1 MFQNQRDMR
10 QQQPT
15 MRRTVALFLLLFSM
29 CIGAF
34 AQKGIEISGKL
45 TDTAGEELI
54 GASVF
59 VKGNTANGTVSD
71 LSGDFK
77 LTVPSENSVV
87 VFSYVGMVTKEVKVG
102 KKRVFNITLSE
113 DNQLNE
119 VIVVGYGQ
127 QKKAS
132 VVGAITQTTGKV
144 LERAGGVSDI
154 GSALAGNLP
163 GVITTS
169 SSGMPGEEDPKIV
182 IRGVS
187 SWNSSDPL
195 VLVDGIERP
204 MSSVDIHSVQSI
216 SVLKDASATAV
227 YGVKGANG
235 VILITTKR
243 GTEGKAKIS
252 ASASSAM
259 KLVSKLP
266 QTYGSADALYYV
278 NQAVRHELGLQPSSW
293 GDIRSME
300 FINNYN
306 APAGSI
312 DPETGMLMSE
322 RYPDVDWQDEL
333 FKDYAMSYNAN
344 VNIAGGTKN
353 VKYYAAIDYQHEGDL
368 FREWD
373 NNRGYQGG
381 YGFNRINVRSNLDF
395 QLTKT
400 TLLKAN
406 IAGNHGVKNS
416 PWTLQSAWHETQLW
430 QAAYSAPHDAF
441 VPRYSDGIWGY
452 FEKDTQGAP
461 NSVTNLAL
469 GGAMQTTTT
478 RINTDFTL
486 EQDLSFITKG
496 LKFSALVSWDN
507 VFVEKER
514 GVNDLYHSAQ
524 YKYVNPLT
532 GEVTYAEKPAGNN
545 NFDFVETIAWST
557 AGGTLDNNQTQ
568 RNLFYQAQLFWGRK
582 FGKHDVSAMGVFNR
596 SERATGSQFTNYRED
611 WAFRATYNYDD
622 RYLFEYNGAYN
633 GSEKFSPE
641 NRFAFFNSGA
651 IGWNLSNEKW
661 FKPVAETKL
670 FGRNLIDVLKFR
682 YSYGEIGED
691 NVWERWLYQ
700 TTWSYGGNT
709 KLDSTNPNNNSIYT
723 WYKEAKVGNPDIHW
737 EKAIKQNFGI
747 DYAFLNGIIAGT
759 FEFFHEKRSDI
770 MIAGSS
776 RSVPFYFGA
785 SAPYMNKGRTKTTG
799 YELEL
804 RLKYDFANGIH
815 AYANM
820 NMTHAKN
827 IVLEHDDA
835 ELLPAYQKNAGYAIG
850 QAKSY
855 LDNGIAQSWDD
866 VIAMTT
872 HNSNDNQKLPGQY
885 IITDFNGDGVIDQND
900 SAPYGFT
907 GTPQNTYNA
916 TIGIDYKGFSI
927 YAQFYGVTNVSRYVA
942 FNSLPKPYLH
952 TVFQEGA
959 YWSPSTPDGIP
970 SLRMNTTPAYYEG
983 TRFLFDGSY
992 CRLKNLEV
1000 AYTWNG
1006 GWIKSL
1012 GLNMLKV
1019 FVNGNNLF
1027 LWTDMPDDR
1036 ESNFAG
1042 TGLASQGAYPTMK
1055 RINVGFKFEL

>member
-1 MFQNQRDMR
+1 MIEQVL
-10 QQQPT
+10 T
-15 MRRTVALFLLLFSM
+15 MKRTAALCLV
-29 CIGAF
+29 GAF
-34 AQKGIEISGKL
+34 CSLNAQAQKIQVKGNLVDG
-45 TDTAGEELI
+45 TGEPLI
-54 GASVF
+54 GATVK
-59 VKGNTANGTVSD
+59 VKGNAGVGAVT
-71 LSGDFK
+71 DFDGNFIIS
-77 LTVPSENSVV
+77 VPSENSTL
-87 VFSYVGMVTKEVKVG
+87 VFTYVGMKTKEVKVG
-102 KKRVFNITLSE
+102 KKRELKLTLEDDNAISE
-113 DNQLNE
+113 
-119 VIVVGYGQ
+119 VVVVGYGQ

-154 GSALAGNLP
+154 GSALTGNLP
-163 GVITTS
+163 GVITSS
-169 SSGMPGEEDPKIV
+169 SSGMPGDEDPKIV

-252 ASASSAM
+252 ASASSAL

-266 QTYGSADALYYV
+266 ETYGSADALYYV
-278 NQAVRHELGLQPSSW
+278 NQAIKHELGLSPSSW
-293 GDIRSME
+293 GDIRSTD

-312 DPETGMLMSE
+312 DPETGLLMSE
-322 RYPDVDWQDEL
+322 RYPDVDWQKEL

-344 VNIAGGTKN
+344 VNIAGGTKA

-368 FREWD
+368 FREWE
-373 NNRGYQGG
+373 NNRGYTSG

-400 TLLKAN
+400 TTLKAN
-406 IAGNHGVKNS
+406 LSGSHGIRKS
-416 PWTLQSAWHETQLW
+416 PYGLEKGSWAETQLW
-430 QAAYSAPHDAF
+430 QAAYSAPHDTF
-441 VPRYSDGIWGY
+441 LPQYSDGVWGY
-452 FEKDTQGAP
+452 FPKDPQGSP

-469 GGAMQTTTT
+469 QGEQSTTTT

-496 LKFSALVSWDN
+496 LKASALVSWDN
-507 VFVEKER
+507 VFVEASR
-514 GVNDLYHSAQ
+514 GINDLDHAAQ
-524 YKYVNPLT
+524 YKYIDPIT
-532 GEVTYAEKPAGNN
+532 GEVTYKQKPGGKN
-545 NFDFVETIAWST
+545 NFDFVETIAWKT
-557 AGGTLDNNQTQ
+557 DAGALNNNLTQ
-568 RNLFYQAQLFWGRK
+568 RNLFYQAQLYWGRK
-582 FGKHDVSAMGVFNR
+582 FGQHDVTAMGVFNR

-611 WAFRATYNYDD
+611 WAFRTTYNYAD
-622 RYLFEYNGAYN
+622 RYMLEYNGAYN
-633 GSEKFSPE
+633 GSEKFSKD

-651 IGWNLSNEKW
+651 IGWNVANEKW
-661 FKPVAETKL
+661 FKPVAETKV
-670 FGRNLIDVLKFR
+670 FGRNLVDILKLR

-700 TTWSYGGNT
+700 TTWAYGGKT
-709 KLDSTNPNNNSIYT
+709 HLDSTNPNNESIYT

-747 DYAFLNGIIAGT
+747 DYAFLGGLVAGSL
-759 FEFFHEKRSDI
+759 EFFSEKRSDI

-785 SAPYMNKGRTKTTG
+785 SAPYVNKGRTKTTG
-799 YELEL
+799 YELEV

-827 IVLEHDDA
+827 VVTEHDDPVM
-835 ELLPAYQKNAGYAIG
+835 LPSYQKNVGYSIG

-855 LDNGIAQSWDD
+855 LDNGTAQSWDD
-866 VIAMTT
+866 VIAMTP
-872 HNSNDNQKLPGQY
+872 HNTNDNQKLPGQY
-885 IITDFNGDGVIDQND
+885 IITDFNGDGVIDTND
-900 SAPYGFT
+900 SAPYGYT

-942 FNSLPKPYLH
+942 FNSLPKSFLH
-952 TVFQEGA
+952 TVFKEGA
-959 YWSPSTPDGIP
+959 HWSPSTPDGIP
-970 SLRMNTTPAYYEG
+970 SLRVNSTPSYYEG
-983 TRFLFDGSY
+983 TRFLYDGSF

-1012 GLNMLKV
+1012 GLSMLKV
-1019 FVNGNNLF
+1019 YVNGNNLF

-1055 RINVGFKFEL
+1055 RINFGFKLEL

>member
-1 MFQNQRDMR
+1 MIEQVL
-10 QQQPT
+10 T
-15 MRRTVALFLLLFSM
+15 MKRTAALCLV
-29 CIGAF
+29 GAF
-34 AQKGIEISGKL
+34 CSLNAQAQKIQVKGNLVDG
-45 TDTAGEELI
+45 TGEPLI
-54 GASVF
+54 GATVK
-59 VKGNTANGTVSD
+59 VKGNAGVGAVT
-71 LSGDFK
+71 DFDGNFIIS
-77 LTVPSENSVV
+77 VPSENSTL
-87 VFSYVGMVTKEVKVG
+87 VFTYVGMKAKEVKVG
-102 KKRVFNITLSE
+102 KKREFKITLE
-113 DNQLNE
+113 DDNAIGE
-119 VIVVGYGQ
+119 VVVVGYGQ

-154 GSALAGNLP
+154 GSALTGNLP

-169 SSGMPGEEDPKIV
+169 SSGMPGDEDPKIV

-252 ASASSAM
+252 ASASSAL

-266 QTYGSADALYYV
+266 ETYGSADALYYV
-278 NQAVRHELGLQPSSW
+278 NQAIKHELGLSPSSW
-293 GDIRSME
+293 GDIRSTD

-312 DPETGMLMSE
+312 DPETGLLMSE
-322 RYPDVDWQDEL
+322 RYPDVDWQKEL

-344 VNIAGGTKN
+344 VNIAGGTKA

-368 FREWD
+368 FREWK
-373 NNRGYQGG
+373 NNRGYTSG

-400 TLLKAN
+400 TTLKAN
-406 IAGNHGVKNS
+406 LAGSHGIRKS
-416 PWTLQSAWHETQLW
+416 PYGLDKGSWAETQLW
-430 QAAYSAPHDAF
+430 QAAYSAPHDTF
-441 VPRYSDGIWGY
+441 LPQYSDGVWGY
-452 FEKDTQGAP
+452 FPKDEQGSP
-461 NSVTNLAL
+461 NSVTQLAL
-469 GGAMQTTTT
+469 HGEQATTTT

-496 LKFSALVSWDN
+496 LKASAIVSWDN
-507 VFVEKER
+507 VFVEASR
-514 GVNDLYHSAQ
+514 GVNDLDHAAQ
-524 YKYVNPLT
+524 YKYIDPIT
-532 GEVTYAEKPAGNN
+532 GVVTYKQKPGGKN
-545 NFDFVETIAWST
+545 NFDFVETIAWKT
-557 AGGTLDNNQTQ
+557 DAGALNNNLTQ
-568 RNLFYQAQLFWGRK
+568 RNLFYQAQLYWGRK
-582 FGKHDVSAMGVFNR
+582 FGQHDVTAMGVFNR

-611 WAFRATYNYDD
+611 WAFRTTYNYAD
-622 RYLFEYNGAYN
+622 RYMLEYNGAYN
-633 GSEKFSPE
+633 GSEKFSKD

-651 IGWNLSNEKW
+651 IGWNVANEKW
-661 FKPVAETKL
+661 FKPVAETKV
-670 FGRNLIDVLKFR
+670 FGRNLVDILKLR

-700 TTWSYGGNT
+700 TTWAYGGKT
-709 KLDSTNPNNNSIYT
+709 HLDSTNPGNESIYT

-747 DYAFLNGIIAGT
+747 DYAFLGGLVAGSL
-759 FEFFHEKRSDI
+759 EFFNEKRSDI

-799 YELEL
+799 YELEV

-827 IVLEHDDA
+827 VVTEHDDPVM
-835 ELLPAYQKNAGYAIG
+835 LPSYQKNVGYSIG

-855 LDNGIAQSWDD
+855 LDNGTAQSWDD
-866 VIAMTT
+866 VIAMTP
-872 HNSNDNQKLPGQY
+872 HNTNDNQKLPGQY
-885 IITDFNGDGVIDQND
+885 IITDFNGDGVIDTND
-900 SAPYGFT
+900 SAPYGYT

-942 FNSLPKPYLH
+942 FNSLPKSYLH
-952 TVFQEGA
+952 TVFKEGA

-970 SLRMNTTPAYYEG
+970 SLRMNSTPSYYEG
-983 TRFLFDGSY
+983 TRFLYDGSF

-1012 GLNMLKV
+1012 GLSMLKV
-1019 FVNGNNLF
+1019 YVNGNNLF

-1055 RINVGFKFEL
+1055 RINFGFKLEL

>member
-1 MFQNQRDMR
+1 MIEQVL
-10 QQQPT
+10 T
-15 MRRTVALFLLLFSM
+15 MKRTAALCLV
-29 CIGAF
+29 GAF
-34 AQKGIEISGKL
+34 CSLNAQAQKIQVKGNLVDG
-45 TDTAGEELI
+45 TGEPLI
-54 GASVF
+54 GATVK
-59 VKGNTANGTVSD
+59 VKGNAGVGAVTD
-71 LSGDFK
+71 LDGNFSIS
-77 LTVPSENSVV
+77 VPSENSTL
-87 VFSYVGMVTKEVKVG
+87 VFTYVGMKTKEVKVG
-102 KKRVFNITLSE
+102 TKREFKLTLE
-113 DNQLNE
+113 DDNAIGE
-119 VIVVGYGQ
+119 VVVVGYGQ

-154 GSALAGNLP
+154 GSALTGNLP
-163 GVITTS
+163 GVITSS
-169 SSGMPGEEDPKIV
+169 SSGMPGDEDPKIV

-195 VLVDGIERP
+195 ILVDGIERP

-252 ASASSAM
+252 ASASSAI

-266 QTYGSADALYYV
+266 ETYGSADALYYA
-278 NQAVRHELGLQPSSW
+278 NQAVKHELGLSPSSW
-293 GDIRSME
+293 GDIRSTE
-300 FINNYN
+300 FINKYN

-312 DPETGMLMSE
+312 DPETGLLMSE
-322 RYPDVDWQDEL
+322 RYPDVDWQKEL

-344 VNIAGGTKN
+344 VNIAGGTKA

-368 FREWD
+368 FREWN
-373 NNRGYQGG
+373 NNRGYTSG

-400 TLLKAN
+400 TTLKAN
-406 IAGNHGVKNS
+406 LSGSHGIRKS
-416 PWTLQSAWHETQLW
+416 PYGLEKGSWAESQLW
-430 QAAYSAPHDAF
+430 QAAYSAPHDSF
-441 VPRYSDGIWGY
+441 LPQYSDGVWGY
-452 FEKDTQGAP
+452 YPKDEQGSP
-461 NSVTNLAL
+461 NSVTQLAL
-469 GGAMQTTTT
+469 HGEQATTTT

-496 LKFSALVSWDN
+496 LKASAIVSWDN
-507 VFVEKER
+507 VFVEASR
-514 GVNDLYHSAQ
+514 GINDLDHAAQ
-524 YKYVNPLT
+524 YKYIDPVT
-532 GEVTYAEKPAGNN
+532 GVVTYKEKPGGKN
-545 NFDFVETIAWST
+545 NFDFSETIAWKT
-557 AGGTLDNNQTQ
+557 DAGKLNNDLTQ
-568 RNLFYQAQLFWGRK
+568 RNLFYQAQLYWGRK
-582 FGKHDVSAMGVFNR
+582 FGKHDVTAMGVFNR

-611 WAFRATYNYDD
+611 WAFRTTYNYDD
-622 RYLFEYNGAYN
+622 RYMFEYNGAYN
-633 GSEKFSPE
+633 GSEKFSKD

-651 IGWNLSNEKW
+651 IGWNVANEKW
-661 FKPVAETKL
+661 FKPVTETKV
-670 FGRNLIDVLKFR
+670 FGRNLVDILKFR

-700 TTWSYGGNT
+700 TTWAYGGKT
-709 KLDSTNPNNNSIYT
+709 HLDSTNPNNESIYT
-723 WYKEAKVGNPDIHW
+723 WYKESKVGNPDIHW

-747 DYAFLNGIIAGT
+747 DYAFLGGLVAGS
-759 FEFFHEKRSDI
+759 FEFFNEKRSDI
-770 MIAGSS
+770 MIAGNS
-776 RSVPFYFGA
+776 RSVPSYFGA
-785 SAPYMNKGRTKTTG
+785 SAPYLNKGRTKTTG
-799 YELEL
+799 YELEV
-804 RLKYDFANGIH
+804 RLQYDFANGIH

-827 IVLEHDDA
+827 VVTEHDDPVM
-835 ELLPAYQKNAGYAIG
+835 LPSYLKNVGFSIG

-855 LDNGIAQSWDD
+855 LDNGTAQSWDD
-866 VIAMTT
+866 VIAMTP
-872 HNSNDNQKLPGQY
+872 HNTNDNQKLPGQY
-885 IITDFNGDGVIDQND
+885 IITDFNGDGVIDTND

-927 YAQFYGVTNVSRYVA
+927 YAQFYGVNNVSRYVA
-942 FNSLPKPYLH
+942 FNSLPKSYVH
-952 TVFQEGA
+952 TVFKEGA
-959 YWSPSTPDGIP
+959 YWSPSTPNGIP
-970 SLRMNTTPAYYEG
+970 SLRMNSTPSYYEG
-983 TRFLFDGSY
+983 TRFLYDGSF

-1000 AYTWNG
+1000 AYTWND

-1012 GLNMLKV
+1012 GLSMLKV
-1019 FVNGNNLF
+1019 YVNGNNLF

-1055 RINVGFKFEL
+1055 RINFGIKLEL

>member
-1 MFQNQRDMR
+1 MIEQVL
-10 QQQPT
+10 T
-15 MRRTVALFLLLFSM
+15 MKRTAALCLV
-29 CIGAF
+29 GAF
-34 AQKGIEISGKL
+34 CSLNAQAQKIQVKGNLVDG
-45 TDTAGEELI
+45 TGEPLI
-54 GASVF
+54 GATVK
-59 VKGNTANGTVSD
+59 VKGNAGVGAVTD
-71 LSGDFK
+71 LDGNFSIS
-77 LTVPSENSVV
+77 VPSENSTL
-87 VFSYVGMVTKEVKVG
+87 VFTYVGMKTKEVKVG
-102 KKRVFNITLSE
+102 KKREFKLTLE
-113 DNQLNE
+113 DDNAIGE
-119 VIVVGYGQ
+119 VVVVGYGQ

-154 GSALAGNLP
+154 GSALTGNLP
-163 GVITTS
+163 GVITSS
-169 SSGMPGEEDPKIV
+169 SSGMPGDEDPKIV

-252 ASASSAM
+252 ASASSAL

-266 QTYGSADALYYV
+266 ETYGSADALYYV
-278 NQAVRHELGLQPSSW
+278 NQAVKHELGLSPSSW
-293 GDIRSME
+293 GDIRSTE
-300 FINNYN
+300 FIDKYN

-312 DPETGMLMSE
+312 DPETGLLMSE
-322 RYPDVDWQDEL
+322 RYPDVDWQKEL

-344 VNIAGGTKN
+344 VNIAGGTKA

-368 FREWD
+368 FREWK
-373 NNRGYQGG
+373 NNRGYTSG

-400 TLLKAN
+400 TTLKAN
-406 IAGNHGVKNS
+406 LAGSHGIRKS
-416 PWTLQSAWHETQLW
+416 PYGLDKGSWAETQLW
-430 QAAYSAPHDAF
+430 QAAYSAPHDTF
-441 VPRYSDGIWGY
+441 LPQYSDGVWGY
-452 FEKDTQGAP
+452 FPKDEQGSP
-461 NSVTNLAL
+461 NSVTQLAL
-469 GGAMQTTTT
+469 HGEQATTTT

-496 LKFSALVSWDN
+496 LKASAIVSWDN
-507 VFVEKER
+507 VFVEASR
-514 GVNDLYHSAQ
+514 GVNDLDHAAQ
-524 YKYVNPLT
+524 YKYIDPIT
-532 GEVTYAEKPAGNN
+532 GVVTYKQKPGGKN
-545 NFDFVETIAWST
+545 NFDFVETIAWKT
-557 AGGTLDNNQTQ
+557 DAGALNNNLTQ
-568 RNLFYQAQLFWGRK
+568 RNLFYQAQLYWGRK
-582 FGKHDVSAMGVFNR
+582 FGQHDVTAMGVFNR

-611 WAFRATYNYDD
+611 WAFRTTYNYAD
-622 RYLFEYNGAYN
+622 RYMLEYNGAYN
-633 GSEKFSPE
+633 GSEKFSKD

-651 IGWNLSNEKW
+651 IGWNVANEKW
-661 FKPVAETKL
+661 FKSVAETKV
-670 FGRNLIDVLKFR
+670 FGRNLVDILKLR

-700 TTWSYGGNT
+700 TTWAYGGKT
-709 KLDSTNPNNNSIYT
+709 HLDSTNPGNESIYT

-747 DYAFLNGIIAGT
+747 DYAFLGGLVAGSL
-759 FEFFHEKRSDI
+759 EFFNEKRSDI

-799 YELEL
+799 YELEV

-827 IVLEHDDA
+827 VVTEHDDPVM
-835 ELLPAYQKNAGYAIG
+835 LPSYQKNVGYSIG

-855 LDNGIAQSWDD
+855 LDNGTAQSWDD
-866 VIAMTT
+866 VIAMTP
-872 HNSNDNQKLPGQY
+872 HNTNDNQKLPGQY
-885 IITDFNGDGVIDQND
+885 IITDFNGDGVIDTND
-900 SAPYGFT
+900 SAPYGYT

-942 FNSLPKPYLH
+942 FNSLPKSYLH
-952 TVFQEGA
+952 TVFKEGD

-970 SLRMNTTPAYYEG
+970 SLRVNSTPSYYEG
-983 TRFLFDGSY
+983 TRFLYDGSF

-1012 GLNMLKV
+1012 GLSMLKV
-1019 FVNGNNLF
+1019 YVNGNNLF

-1055 RINVGFKFEL
+1055 RINFGFKLEL

>member
-1 MFQNQRDMR
+1 MIEQVL
-10 QQQPT
+10 T
-15 MRRTVALFLLLFSM
+15 MKRTAALCLV
-29 CIGAF
+29 GAF
-34 AQKGIEISGKL
+34 CSLNAQAQKIQVKGNLVDG
-45 TDTAGEELI
+45 TGEPLI
-54 GASVF
+54 GATVK
-59 VKGNTANGTVSD
+59 VKGNAGVGAVT
-71 LSGDFK
+71 DFDGNFIIS
-77 LTVPSENSVV
+77 VPSENSTL
-87 VFSYVGMVTKEVKVG
+87 VFTYVGMKTKEVKVG
-102 KKRVFNITLSE
+102 KKRELKLTLEDDNAISE
-113 DNQLNE
+113 
-119 VIVVGYGQ
+119 VVVVGYGQ

-154 GSALAGNLP
+154 GSALTGNLP
-163 GVITTS
+163 GVITSS
-169 SSGMPGEEDPKIV
+169 SSGMPGDEDPKIV

-252 ASASSAM
+252 ASASSAL

-266 QTYGSADALYYV
+266 ETYGSADALYYV
-278 NQAVRHELGLQPSSW
+278 NQAIKHELGLSPSSW
-293 GDIRSME
+293 GDIRSTD

-312 DPETGMLMSE
+312 DPETGLLMSE
-322 RYPDVDWQDEL
+322 RYPDVDWQKEL

-344 VNIAGGTKN
+344 VNIAGGTKA

-368 FREWD
+368 FREWE
-373 NNRGYQGG
+373 NNRGYTSG

-400 TLLKAN
+400 TTLKAN
-406 IAGNHGVKNS
+406 LSGSHGIRKS
-416 PWTLQSAWHETQLW
+416 PYGLEKGSWAETQLW
-430 QAAYSAPHDAF
+430 QAAYSAPHDTF
-441 VPRYSDGIWGY
+441 LPQYSDGVWGY
-452 FEKDTQGAP
+452 FPKDPQGSP

-469 GGAMQTTTT
+469 QGEQSTTTT

-496 LKFSALVSWDN
+496 LKASALVSWDN
-507 VFVEKER
+507 VFVEASR
-514 GVNDLYHSAQ
+514 GINDLDHAAQ
-524 YKYVNPLT
+524 YKYIDPIT
-532 GEVTYAEKPAGNN
+532 GVVTYKQKPGGKN
-545 NFDFVETIAWST
+545 NFDFVETIAWKT
-557 AGGTLDNNQTQ
+557 DAGALNNNLTQ
-568 RNLFYQAQLFWGRK
+568 RNLFYQAQLYWGRK
-582 FGKHDVSAMGVFNR
+582 FGQHDVTAMGVFNR

-611 WAFRATYNYDD
+611 WAFRTTYNYAD
-622 RYLFEYNGAYN
+622 RYMLEYNGAYN
-633 GSEKFSPE
+633 GSEKFSKD

-651 IGWNLSNEKW
+651 IGWNVANEKW
-661 FKPVAETKL
+661 FKPVAETKV
-670 FGRNLIDVLKFR
+670 FGRNLVDILKLR

-700 TTWSYGGNT
+700 TTWAYGGKT
-709 KLDSTNPNNNSIYT
+709 HLDSTNPNNESIYT

-747 DYAFLNGIIAGT
+747 DYAFLGGLVAGSL
-759 FEFFHEKRSDI
+759 EFFSEKRSDI

-785 SAPYMNKGRTKTTG
+785 SAPYVNKGRTKTTG
-799 YELEL
+799 YELEV

-827 IVLEHDDA
+827 VVTEHDDPVM
-835 ELLPAYQKNAGYAIG
+835 LPSYQKNVGYSIG

-855 LDNGIAQSWDD
+855 LDNGTAQSWDD
-866 VIAMTT
+866 VIAMTP
-872 HNSNDNQKLPGQY
+872 HNTNDNQKLPGQY
-885 IITDFNGDGVIDQND
+885 IITDFNGDGVIDTND
-900 SAPYGFT
+900 SAPYGYT

-942 FNSLPKPYLH
+942 FNSLPKSFLH
-952 TVFQEGA
+952 TVFKEGA
-959 YWSPSTPDGIP
+959 HWSPSTQDGIP
-970 SLRMNTTPAYYEG
+970 SLRVNSTPSYYEG
-983 TRFLFDGSY
+983 TRFLYDGSF

-1012 GLNMLKV
+1012 GLSMLKV
-1019 FVNGNNLF
+1019 YVNGNNLF

-1055 RINVGFKFEL
+1055 RINFGFKLEL

>member
-1 MFQNQRDMR
+1 MIEQVL
-10 QQQPT
+10 T
-15 MRRTVALFLLLFSM
+15 MKRTAALCLV
-29 CIGAF
+29 GAF
-34 AQKGIEISGKL
+34 CSLNAQAQKIQVKGNLVDG
-45 TDTAGEELI
+45 TGEPLI
-54 GASVF
+54 GATVK
-59 VKGNTANGTVSD
+59 VKGNAGVGAVT
-71 LSGDFK
+71 DFDGNFIIS
-77 LTVPSENSVV
+77 VPSENSTL
-87 VFSYVGMVTKEVKVG
+87 VFTYVGMKTKEVKVG
-102 KKRVFNITLSE
+102 KKRELKLTLEDDNAISE
-113 DNQLNE
+113 
-119 VIVVGYGQ
+119 VVVVGYGQ

-154 GSALAGNLP
+154 GSALTGNLP
-163 GVITTS
+163 GVITSS
-169 SSGMPGEEDPKIV
+169 SSGMPGDEDPKIV

-252 ASASSAM
+252 ASASSAL

-266 QTYGSADALYYV
+266 ETYGSADALYYV
-278 NQAVRHELGLQPSSW
+278 NQAIKHELGLSPSSW
-293 GDIRSME
+293 GDIRSTD

-312 DPETGMLMSE
+312 DPETGLLMSE
-322 RYPDVDWQDEL
+322 RYPDVDWQKEL

-344 VNIAGGTKN
+344 VNIAGGTKA

-368 FREWD
+368 FREWE
-373 NNRGYQGG
+373 NNRGYTSG

-400 TLLKAN
+400 TTLKAN
-406 IAGNHGVKNS
+406 LSGSHGIRKS
-416 PWTLQSAWHETQLW
+416 PYGLEKGSWAETQLW
-430 QAAYSAPHDAF
+430 QAAYSAPHDTF
-441 VPRYSDGIWGY
+441 LPQYSDGVWGY
-452 FEKDTQGAP
+452 FPKDPQGSP

-469 GGAMQTTTT
+469 QGEQSTTTT

-496 LKFSALVSWDN
+496 LKASALVSWDN
-507 VFVEKER
+507 VFVEASR
-514 GVNDLYHSAQ
+514 GINDLDHAAQ
-524 YKYVNPLT
+524 YKYIDPIT
-532 GEVTYAEKPAGNN
+532 GVVTYKQKPGGKN
-545 NFDFVETIAWST
+545 NFDFVETIAWKT
-557 AGGTLDNNQTQ
+557 DAGALNNNLTQ
-568 RNLFYQAQLFWGRK
+568 RNLFYQAQLYWGRK
-582 FGKHDVSAMGVFNR
+582 FGQHDVTAMGVFNR

-611 WAFRATYNYDD
+611 WAFRTTYNYAD
-622 RYLFEYNGAYN
+622 RYMLEYNGAYN
-633 GSEKFSPE
+633 GSEKFSKD

-651 IGWNLSNEKW
+651 IGWNVANEKW
-661 FKPVAETKL
+661 FKPVAETKV
-670 FGRNLIDVLKFR
+670 FGRNLVDILKLR

-700 TTWSYGGNT
+700 TTWAYGGKT
-709 KLDSTNPNNNSIYT
+709 HLDSTNPNNESIYT

-747 DYAFLNGIIAGT
+747 DYAFLGGLVAGSL
-759 FEFFHEKRSDI
+759 EFFSEKRSDI

-785 SAPYMNKGRTKTTG
+785 SAPYVNKGRTKTTG
-799 YELEL
+799 YELEV

-827 IVLEHDDA
+827 VVTEHDDPVM
-835 ELLPAYQKNAGYAIG
+835 LPSYQKNVGYSIG

-855 LDNGIAQSWDD
+855 LDNGTAQSWDD
-866 VIAMTT
+866 VIAMTP
-872 HNSNDNQKLPGQY
+872 HNTNDNQKLPGQY
-885 IITDFNGDGVIDQND
+885 IITDFNGDGVIDTND
-900 SAPYGFT
+900 SAPYGYT

-942 FNSLPKPYLH
+942 FNSLPKSFLH
-952 TVFQEGA
+952 TVFKEGA
-959 YWSPSTPDGIP
+959 HWSPSTPDGIP
-970 SLRMNTTPAYYEG
+970 SLRVNSTPSYYEG
-983 TRFLFDGSY
+983 TRFLYDGSF

-1012 GLNMLKV
+1012 GLSMLKV
-1019 FVNGNNLF
+1019 YVNGNNLF

-1055 RINVGFKFEL
+1055 RINFGFKLEL

>member
-1 MFQNQRDMR
+1 MIEQVL
-10 QQQPT
+10 T
-15 MRRTVALFLLLFSM
+15 MKRTAALCLV
-29 CIGAF
+29 GAF
-34 AQKGIEISGKL
+34 CSLNAQAQKIQVKGNLVDG
-45 TDTAGEELI
+45 TGEPLI
-54 GASVF
+54 GATVK
-59 VKGNTANGTVSD
+59 VKGNAGVGAVT
-71 LSGDFK
+71 DFDGNFIIS
-77 LTVPSENSVV
+77 VPSENSTL
-87 VFSYVGMVTKEVKVG
+87 VFTYVGMKTKEVKVG
-102 KKRVFNITLSE
+102 KKRELKLTLE
-113 DNQLNE
+113 DDNAIGE
-119 VIVVGYGQ
+119 VVVVGYGQ

-154 GSALAGNLP
+154 GSALTGNLP
-163 GVITTS
+163 GVITSS
-169 SSGMPGEEDPKIV
+169 SSGMPGDEDPKIV

-252 ASASSAM
+252 ASASSAL

-266 QTYGSADALYYV
+266 ETYGSADALYYV
-278 NQAVRHELGLQPSSW
+278 NQAIKHELGLSPSSW
-293 GDIRSME
+293 GDIRSTD

-312 DPETGMLMSE
+312 DPETGLLMSE
-322 RYPDVDWQDEL
+322 RYPDVDWQKEL

-344 VNIAGGTKN
+344 VNIAGGTKA

-368 FREWD
+368 FREWE
-373 NNRGYQGG
+373 NNRGYTSG

-400 TLLKAN
+400 TTLKAN
-406 IAGNHGVKNS
+406 LSGSHGIRKS
-416 PWTLQSAWHETQLW
+416 PYGLEKGSWAETQLW
-430 QAAYSAPHDAF
+430 QAAYSAPHDTF
-441 VPRYSDGIWGY
+441 LPQYSDGVWGY
-452 FEKDTQGAP
+452 FPKDPQGSP

-469 GGAMQTTTT
+469 QGEQSTTTT

-496 LKFSALVSWDN
+496 LKASALVSWDN
-507 VFVEKER
+507 VFVEASR
-514 GVNDLYHSAQ
+514 GINDLDHAAQ
-524 YKYVNPLT
+524 YKYIDPIT
-532 GEVTYAEKPAGNN
+532 GEVTYKQKPGGKN
-545 NFDFVETIAWST
+545 NFDFVETIAWKT
-557 AGGTLDNNQTQ
+557 DAGALNNNLTQ
-568 RNLFYQAQLFWGRK
+568 RNLFYQAQLYWGRK
-582 FGKHDVSAMGVFNR
+582 FGQHDVTAMGVFNR

-611 WAFRATYNYDD
+611 WAFRTTYNYAD
-622 RYLFEYNGAYN
+622 RYMLEYNGAYN
-633 GSEKFSPE
+633 GSEKFSKD

-651 IGWNLSNEKW
+651 IGWNVANEKW
-661 FKPVAETKL
+661 FKPVAETKV
-670 FGRNLIDVLKFR
+670 FGRNLVDILKLR

-700 TTWSYGGNT
+700 TTWAYGGKT
-709 KLDSTNPNNNSIYT
+709 HLDSTNPGNESIYT

-747 DYAFLNGIIAGT
+747 DYAFLGGLVAGSL
-759 FEFFHEKRSDI
+759 EFFSEKRSDI

-799 YELEL
+799 YELEV

-827 IVLEHDDA
+827 VVTEHDDPVM
-835 ELLPAYQKNAGYAIG
+835 LPSYQKNVGYSIG

-855 LDNGIAQSWDD
+855 LDNGTAQSWDD
-866 VIAMTT
+866 VIAMTP
-872 HNSNDNQKLPGQY
+872 HNTNDNQKLPGQY
-885 IITDFNGDGVIDQND
+885 IITDFNGDGVIDTND

-942 FNSLPKPYLH
+942 FNSLPKSFLH
-952 TVFQEGA
+952 TVFKEGA

-970 SLRMNTTPAYYEG
+970 SLRMNSTPSYYEG
-983 TRFLFDGSY
+983 TRFLYDGSF

-1012 GLNMLKV
+1012 GLSMLKV
-1019 FVNGNNLF
+1019 YVNGNNLF

-1055 RINVGFKFEL
+1055 RINFGFKLEL

>member
-1 MFQNQRDMR
+1 MIEQVL
-10 QQQPT
+10 T
-15 MRRTVALFLLLFSM
+15 MKRTAALCLV
-29 CIGAF
+29 GAF
-34 AQKGIEISGKL
+34 CSLNAQAQKIQVKGNLVDG
-45 TDTAGEELI
+45 TGEPLI
-54 GASVF
+54 GATVK
-59 VKGNTANGTVSD
+59 VKGNAGVGAVT
-71 LSGDFK
+71 DFDGNFK
-77 LTVPSENSVV
+77 IDVPSENSTL
-87 VFSYVGMVTKEVKVG
+87 VFTYVGMKTKEVKVG
-102 KKRVFNITLSE
+102 KKREFKLILE
-113 DNQLNE
+113 DDNAIGE
-119 VIVVGYGQ
+119 VVVVGYGQ

-154 GSALAGNLP
+154 GSALTGNLP
-163 GVITTS
+163 GVITSS
-169 SSGMPGEEDPKIV
+169 SSGMPGDEDPKIV

-252 ASASSAM
+252 ASASSAI

-266 QTYGSADALYYV
+266 ETYGSADALYYV
-278 NQAVRHELGLQPSSW
+278 NQAIKHELGLSPSSW
-293 GDIRSME
+293 GDIRSTD

-312 DPETGMLMSE
+312 DPETGLLMSE
-322 RYPDVDWQDEL
+322 RYPDVDWQKEL

-344 VNIAGGTKN
+344 VNIAGGTKA

-368 FREWD
+368 FREWE
-373 NNRGYQGG
+373 NNRGYTSG

-400 TLLKAN
+400 TTLKAN
-406 IAGNHGVKNS
+406 LSGSHGIRKS
-416 PWTLQSAWHETQLW
+416 PYGLEKGSWAETQLW
-430 QAAYSAPHDAF
+430 QAAYSAPHDTF
-441 VPRYSDGIWGY
+441 LPQYSDGVWGY
-452 FEKDTQGAP
+452 FPKDPQGSP

-469 GGAMQTTTT
+469 QGEQSTTTT

-496 LKFSALVSWDN
+496 LKASALVSWDN
-507 VFVEKER
+507 VFVEASR
-514 GVNDLYHSAQ
+514 GINDLDHAAQ
-524 YKYVNPLT
+524 YKYIDPIT
-532 GEVTYAEKPAGNN
+532 GEVTYKQKPGGKN
-545 NFDFVETIAWST
+545 NFDFVETIAWKT
-557 AGGTLDNNQTQ
+557 DAGALNNNLTQ
-568 RNLFYQAQLFWGRK
+568 RNLFYQAQLYWGRK
-582 FGKHDVSAMGVFNR
+582 FGQHDVTAMGVFNR

-611 WAFRATYNYDD
+611 WAFRTTYNYAD
-622 RYLFEYNGAYN
+622 RYMLEYNGAYN
-633 GSEKFSPE
+633 GSEKFSKD

-651 IGWNLSNEKW
+651 IGWNVANEKW
-661 FKPVAETKL
+661 FKPVAETKV
-670 FGRNLIDVLKFR
+670 FGRNLVDILKLR

-700 TTWSYGGNT
+700 TTWAYGGKT
-709 KLDSTNPNNNSIYT
+709 HLDSTNPGNESIYT

-747 DYAFLNGIIAGT
+747 DYAFLGGLVAGSL
-759 FEFFHEKRSDI
+759 EFFSEKRSDI

-799 YELEL
+799 YELEV

-827 IVLEHDDA
+827 VVTEHDDPVM
-835 ELLPAYQKNAGYAIG
+835 LPSYQKNVGYSIG

-855 LDNGIAQSWDD
+855 LDNGTAQSWDD
-866 VIAMTT
+866 VIAMTP
-872 HNSNDNQKLPGQY
+872 HNTNDNQKLPGQY
-885 IITDFNGDGVIDQND
+885 IITDFNGDGVIDTND

-952 TVFQEGA
+952 TVFKEGA
-959 YWSPSTPDGIP
+959 HWSTSTPDGIP
-970 SLRMNTTPAYYEG
+970 SLRMNSTPSYYEG
-983 TRFLFDGSY
+983 TRFLYDGSF

-1012 GLNMLKV
+1012 GLSMLKV
-1019 FVNGNNLF
+1019 YVNGNNLF

-1055 RINVGFKFEL
+1055 RINFGFKLEL

>member
-1 MFQNQRDMR
+1 MIEQVL
-10 QQQPT
+10 T
-15 MRRTVALFLLLFSM
+15 MKRTAALCLV
-29 CIGAF
+29 GAF
-34 AQKGIEISGKL
+34 CSLNAQAQKIQVKGNLVDG
-45 TDTAGEELI
+45 TGEPLI
-54 GASVF
+54 GATVK
-59 VKGNTANGTVSD
+59 VKGNAGVGAVT
-71 LSGDFK
+71 DFDGNFIIS
-77 LTVPSENSVV
+77 VPSENSTL
-87 VFSYVGMVTKEVKVG
+87 VFTYVGMKTKEVKIG
-102 KKRVFNITLSE
+102 KKRELKLTLE
-113 DNQLNE
+113 DDNAIGE
-119 VIVVGYGQ
+119 VVVVGYGQ

-154 GSALAGNLP
+154 GSALTGNLP
-163 GVITTS
+163 GVITSS
-169 SSGMPGEEDPKIV
+169 SSGMPGDEDPKIV

-252 ASASSAM
+252 ASASSAL

-266 QTYGSADALYYV
+266 ETYGSADALYYV
-278 NQAVRHELGLQPSSW
+278 NQAIKHELGLSPSSW
-293 GDIRSME
+293 GDIRSTE
-300 FINNYN
+300 FIDKYN

-312 DPETGMLMSE
+312 DPETGLLMSE
-322 RYPDVDWQDEL
+322 RYPDVDWQKEL

-344 VNIAGGTKN
+344 VNIAGGTKA

-368 FREWD
+368 FREWE
-373 NNRGYQGG
+373 NNRGYTSG

-400 TLLKAN
+400 TTLKAN
-406 IAGNHGVKNS
+406 LSGSHGIRKS
-416 PWTLQSAWHETQLW
+416 PYGLDKGSWAETQLW
-430 QAAYSAPHDAF
+430 QAAYSAPHDTF
-441 VPRYSDGIWGY
+441 LPQYSDGTWGY
-452 FEKDTQGAP
+452 FPKDEQGSP
-461 NSVTNLAL
+461 NSVTQLAL
-469 GGAMQTTTT
+469 HGEQATTTT

-496 LKFSALVSWDN
+496 LKASAIVSWDN
-507 VFVEKER
+507 VFVEASR
-514 GVNDLYHSAQ
+514 GVNDLDHAAQ
-524 YKYVNPLT
+524 YKYIDPIT
-532 GEVTYAEKPAGNN
+532 GVVTYKQKPGGKN
-545 NFDFVETIAWST
+545 NFDFVETIAWKT
-557 AGGTLDNNQTQ
+557 DAGALNNNLTQ
-568 RNLFYQAQLFWGRK
+568 RNLFYQAQLYWGRK
-582 FGKHDVSAMGVFNR
+582 FGQHDVTAMGVFNR

-611 WAFRATYNYDD
+611 WAFRTTYNYAD
-622 RYLFEYNGAYN
+622 RYMLEYNGAYN
-633 GSEKFSPE
+633 GSEKFSKD

-651 IGWNLSNEKW
+651 IGWNVANEKW
-661 FKPVAETKL
+661 FKPVAETKV
-670 FGRNLIDVLKFR
+670 FGRNLVDILKLR

-700 TTWSYGGNT
+700 TTWAYGGKT
-709 KLDSTNPNNNSIYT
+709 HLDSTNPGNESIYT

-737 EKAIKQNFGI
+737 EKAVKQNFGI
-747 DYAFLNGIIAGT
+747 DYAFLGGLVAGSL
-759 FEFFHEKRSDI
+759 EFFNEKRSDI
-770 MIAGSS
+770 MIAGGS

-799 YELEL
+799 YELEV

-827 IVLEHDDA
+827 VVTEHDDP
-835 ELLPAYQKNAGYAIG
+835 ELLPSYQKNVGYSIG
-850 QAKSY
+850 QAKCY
-855 LDNGIAQSWDD
+855 LDNGTAQSWDD
-866 VIAMTT
+866 VIAMTP
-872 HNSNDNQKLPGQY
+872 HNTNDNQKLPGQY
-885 IITDFNGDGVIDQND
+885 IITDFNGDGVIDTND
-900 SAPYGFT
+900 SAPYGYT

-952 TVFQEGA
+952 TVFKEGA
-959 YWSPSTPDGIP
+959 HWSTSTPDGIP
-970 SLRMNTTPAYYEG
+970 SLRMNSTPSYYEG
-983 TRFLFDGSY
+983 TRFLYDGSF

-1012 GLNMLKV
+1012 GLSMLKV
-1019 FVNGNNLF
+1019 YVNGNNLF

-1055 RINVGFKFEL
+1055 RINFGFKLEL

>member
-1 MFQNQRDMR
+1 MIEQVL
-10 QQQPT
+10 T
-15 MRRTVALFLLLFSM
+15 MKRTAALCLV
-29 CIGAF
+29 GAF
-34 AQKGIEISGKL
+34 CSLNAQAQKIQVKGNLVDG
-45 TDTAGEELI
+45 TGEPLI
-54 GASVF
+54 GATVK
-59 VKGNTANGTVSD
+59 VKGNAGVGAVT
-71 LSGDFK
+71 DFDGNFK
-77 LTVPSENSVV
+77 IDVPSENSTL
-87 VFSYVGMVTKEVKVG
+87 VFTYVGMKTKEVKVG
-102 KKRVFNITLSE
+102 KKREFKLILE
-113 DNQLNE
+113 DDNAIGE
-119 VIVVGYGQ
+119 VVVVGYGQ

-154 GSALAGNLP
+154 GSALTGNLP
-163 GVITTS
+163 GVITSS
-169 SSGMPGEEDPKIV
+169 SSGMPGDEDPKIV

-252 ASASSAM
+252 ASASSAL

-266 QTYGSADALYYV
+266 ETYGSADALYYV
-278 NQAVRHELGLQPSSW
+278 NQAIKHELGLSPSSW
-293 GDIRSME
+293 GDIRSTD

-312 DPETGMLMSE
+312 DPETGLLMSE
-322 RYPDVDWQDEL
+322 RYPDVDWQKEL

-344 VNIAGGTKN
+344 VNIAGGTKA
-353 VKYYAAIDYQHEGDL
+353 VKYYSAIDYQHEGDL
-368 FREWD
+368 FREWK
-373 NNRGYQGG
+373 NNRGYTSG

-400 TLLKAN
+400 TTLKAN
-406 IAGNHGVKNS
+406 LAGSHGIRKS
-416 PWTLQSAWHETQLW
+416 PYGLEKGSWAETQLW
-430 QAAYSAPHDAF
+430 QAAYSAPHDTF
-441 VPRYSDGIWGY
+441 LPQYSDGAWGY
-452 FEKDTQGAP
+452 FPKDEQGSP

-469 GGAMQTTTT
+469 HGEQSTTTT

-496 LKFSALVSWDN
+496 LKASALVSWDN
-507 VFVEKER
+507 VFVEASR
-514 GVNDLYHSAQ
+514 GINDLDHAAQ
-524 YKYVNPLT
+524 YKYVDPIT
-532 GEVTYAEKPAGNN
+532 GEVTYKQKPGGKN
-545 NFDFVETIAWST
+545 NFDFVETIAWKT
-557 AGGTLDNNQTQ
+557 DAGALNNGLTQ
-568 RNLFYQAQLFWGRK
+568 RNLFYQAQLYWGRK
-582 FGKHDVSAMGVFNR
+582 FGQHDVTAMGVFNR

-611 WAFRATYNYDD
+611 WAFRTTYNYAD
-622 RYLFEYNGAYN
+622 RYMLEYNGAYN
-633 GSEKFSPE
+633 GSEKFSKD

-651 IGWNLSNEKW
+651 IGWNVANEKW
-661 FKPVAETKL
+661 FKPVAEAKV
-670 FGRNLIDVLKFR
+670 FGRNLVDILKLR

-700 TTWSYGGNT
+700 TTWAYGGKT
-709 KLDSTNPNNNSIYT
+709 HLDSTNPNNESIYT
-723 WYKEAKVGNPDIHW
+723 WYKESKVGNPDIHW
-737 EKAIKQNFGI
+737 EKAIKKNFGI
-747 DYAFLNGIIAGT
+747 DYAFLGGLVAGSL
-759 FEFFHEKRSDI
+759 EFFSEKRSDI

-799 YELEL
+799 YELEV

-827 IVLEHDDA
+827 VVTEHDDPVM
-835 ELLPAYQKNAGYAIG
+835 LPSYQKNVGYSIG

-855 LDNGIAQSWDD
+855 LDNGTAQSWDD
-866 VIAMTT
+866 VIAMTP
-872 HNSNDNQKLPGQY
+872 HNTNDNQKLPGQY
-885 IITDFNGDGVIDQND
+885 IITDFNGDGVIDTND
-900 SAPYGFT
+900 SAPYGYT

-916 TIGIDYKGFSI
+916 TIGVDYKGFSI

-942 FNSLPKPYLH
+942 FNSLPHPYLH
-952 TVFQEGA
+952 TVFKEGD

-970 SLRMNTTPAYYEG
+970 SLRMNSTPSYYEG
-983 TRFLFDGSY
+983 TRFLYDGSF

-1012 GLNMLKV
+1012 GLSMLKV
-1019 FVNGNNLF
+1019 YVNGNNLF

-1055 RINVGFKFEL
+1055 RINFGFKLEL

>member
-1 MFQNQRDMR
+1 MIEQVL
-10 QQQPT
+10 T
-15 MRRTVALFLLLFSM
+15 MKRTAALCLV
-29 CIGAF
+29 GAF
-34 AQKGIEISGKL
+34 CSLNAQAQKILVKGNLVDG
-45 TDTAGEELI
+45 TGEPLI
-54 GASVF
+54 GATVK
-59 VKGNTANGTVSD
+59 VKGNAGVGAVTD
-71 LSGDFK
+71 LDGNFSIS
-77 LTVPSENSVV
+77 VPSENSTL
-87 VFSYVGMVTKEVKVG
+87 VFTYVGMKTKEVKVG
-102 KKRVFNITLSE
+102 SKREIKLTLE
-113 DNQLNE
+113 DDNAIGE
-119 VIVVGYGQ
+119 VVVVGYGQ

-154 GSALAGNLP
+154 GSALTGNLP
-163 GVITTS
+163 GVITSS
-169 SSGMPGEEDPKIV
+169 SSGMPGDEDPKIV

-195 VLVDGIERP
+195 ILVDGIERP

-252 ASASSAM
+252 ASASSAI

-266 QTYGSADALYYV
+266 ETYGSADALYYA
-278 NQAVRHELGLQPSSW
+278 NQAVKHELGLSPSSW
-293 GDIRSME
+293 GDIRSTE
-300 FINNYN
+300 FINKYN

-312 DPETGMLMSE
+312 DPETGLLMSE
-322 RYPDVDWQDEL
+322 RYPDVDWQKEL

-344 VNIAGGTKN
+344 VNIAGGTKA

-368 FREWD
+368 FREWN
-373 NNRGYQGG
+373 NNRGYTSG

-400 TLLKAN
+400 TTLKAN
-406 IAGNHGVKNS
+406 LSGSHGIRKS
-416 PWTLQSAWHETQLW
+416 PYGLDKGSWAETQLW
-430 QAAYSAPHDAF
+430 QAAYSAPHDTF
-441 VPRYSDGIWGY
+441 LPQYSDGVWGY
-452 FEKDTQGAP
+452 FPKDEQGSP
-461 NSVTNLAL
+461 NSVTQLAL
-469 GGAMQTTTT
+469 HGEQSTTTT

-496 LKFSALVSWDN
+496 LKASAIVSWDN
-507 VFVEKER
+507 VFVEASR
-514 GVNDLYHSAQ
+514 GINDLDHAAQ
-524 YKYVNPLT
+524 YKYIDPVT
-532 GEVTYAEKPAGNN
+532 GVVTYKEKPGGKN
-545 NFDFVETIAWST
+545 NFDFTETIAWKT
-557 AGGTLDNNQTQ
+557 DPGALNNGLTQ
-568 RNLFYQAQLFWGRK
+568 RNLFYQAQLYWGRK
-582 FGKHDVSAMGVFNR
+582 FGKHDVTAMGVFNR
-596 SERATGSQFTNYRED
+596 SERATGSEFTNYRED
-611 WAFRATYNYDD
+611 WAFRTTYNYAD
-622 RYLFEYNGAYN
+622 RYMFEYNGAYN
-633 GSEKFSPE
+633 GSEKFSKD

-651 IGWNLSNEKW
+651 IGWNVANEKW
-661 FKPVAETKL
+661 FKPVTEAKV
-670 FGRNLIDVLKFR
+670 FGRNLVDILKFR

-700 TTWSYGGNT
+700 TTWAYGGKT
-709 KLDSTNPNNNSIYT
+709 HLDSTNPNNESIYT
-723 WYKEAKVGNPDIHW
+723 WYKESKVGNPDIHW

-747 DYAFLNGIIAGT
+747 DYAFLGGLVAGSL
-759 FEFFHEKRSDI
+759 EFFNEKRSDI
-770 MIAGSS
+770 MIAGNS
-776 RSVPFYFGA
+776 RSVPSYFGA
-785 SAPYMNKGRTKTTG
+785 SAPYLNKGRTKTTG
-799 YELEL
+799 YELEV

-820 NMTHAKN
+820 NMTHARN
-827 IVLEHDDA
+827 VVTEHDDPVM
-835 ELLPAYQKNAGYAIG
+835 LPSYQKNMGFSIG

-855 LDNGIAQSWDD
+855 LDNGTAQSWDD
-866 VIAMTT
+866 VIAMTP
-872 HNSNDNQKLPGQY
+872 HNTNDDQKLPGQY
-885 IITDFNGDGVIDQND
+885 IITDFNGDGVIDTND

-927 YAQFYGVTNVSRYVA
+927 YAQFYGVNNVSRYVA
-942 FNSLPKPYLH
+942 FNSLPKSYVH
-952 TVFQEGA
+952 TVFKEGA

-970 SLRMNTTPAYYEG
+970 SLRMNSTPSYYEG
-983 TRFLFDGSY
+983 TRFLYDGSF

-1000 AYTWNG
+1000 AYTWND

-1012 GLNMLKV
+1012 GLSMLKV
-1019 FVNGNNLF
+1019 YVNGNNLF

-1055 RINVGFKFEL
+1055 RINFGIKLEL

>member
-1 MFQNQRDMR
+1 MIEQVL
-10 QQQPT
+10 T
-15 MRRTVALFLLLFSM
+15 MKRTAALCLV
-29 CIGAF
+29 GAF
-34 AQKGIEISGKL
+34 CSLNAQAQKIQVKGNLVDG
-45 TDTAGEELI
+45 TGEPLI
-54 GASVF
+54 GATVK
-59 VKGNTANGTVSD
+59 VKGNPSVGAITD
-71 LSGDFK
+71 LDGNFSIS
-77 LTVPSENSVV
+77 VPSENSTL
-87 VFSYVGMVTKEVKVG
+87 VFTYVGMKTKEVKVG
-102 KKRVFNITLSE
+102 SKREIKLTLE
-113 DNQLNE
+113 DDNAIGE
-119 VIVVGYGQ
+119 VVVVGYGQ

-154 GSALAGNLP
+154 GSALTGNLP
-163 GVITTS
+163 GVITSS
-169 SSGMPGEEDPKIV
+169 SSGMPGDEDPKIV

-195 VLVDGIERP
+195 ILVDGIERP

-252 ASASSAM
+252 ASASSAI

-266 QTYGSADALYYV
+266 ETYGSADALYYA
-278 NQAVRHELGLQPSSW
+278 NQAVKHELGLSPSSW
-293 GDIRSME
+293 GDIRSTE
-300 FINNYN
+300 FINKYN

-312 DPETGMLMSE
+312 DPETGLLMSE
-322 RYPDVDWQDEL
+322 RYPDVDWQKEL

-344 VNIAGGTKN
+344 VNIAGGTKA

-368 FREWD
+368 FREWN
-373 NNRGYQGG
+373 NNRGYTSG

-400 TLLKAN
+400 TTLKAN
-406 IAGNHGVKNS
+406 LSGSHGIRKS
-416 PWTLQSAWHETQLW
+416 PYGLDKGSWAETQLW
-430 QAAYSAPHDAF
+430 QAAYSAPHDTF
-441 VPRYSDGIWGY
+441 LPQYSDGVWGY
-452 FEKDTQGAP
+452 FPKDEQGSP
-461 NSVTNLAL
+461 NSVTQLAL
-469 GGAMQTTTT
+469 HGEQSTTTT

-496 LKFSALVSWDN
+496 LKASAIVSWDN
-507 VFVEKER
+507 VFVEASR
-514 GVNDLYHSAQ
+514 GINDLDHAAQ
-524 YKYVNPLT
+524 YKYIDPVT
-532 GEVTYAEKPAGNN
+532 GVVTYKEKPGGKN
-545 NFDFVETIAWST
+545 NFDFTETIAWKT
-557 AGGTLDNNQTQ
+557 DPGALNNGLTQ
-568 RNLFYQAQLFWGRK
+568 RNLFYQAQLYWGRK
-582 FGKHDVSAMGVFNR
+582 FGKHDVTAMGVFNR
-596 SERATGSQFTNYRED
+596 SERATGSEFTNYRED
-611 WAFRATYNYDD
+611 WAFRTTYNYAD
-622 RYLFEYNGAYN
+622 RYMFEYNGAYN
-633 GSEKFSPE
+633 GSEKFSKD

-651 IGWNLSNEKW
+651 IGWNVANEKW
-661 FKPVAETKL
+661 FKPVTEAKV
-670 FGRNLIDVLKFR
+670 FGRNLVDILKFR

-700 TTWSYGGNT
+700 TTWAYGGKT
-709 KLDSTNPNNNSIYT
+709 HLDSTNPNNESIYT
-723 WYKEAKVGNPDIHW
+723 WYKESKVGNPDIHW

-747 DYAFLNGIIAGT
+747 DYAFLGGLVAGSL
-759 FEFFHEKRSDI
+759 EFFNEKRSDI
-770 MIAGSS
+770 MIAGNS
-776 RSVPFYFGA
+776 RSVPSYFGA
-785 SAPYMNKGRTKTTG
+785 SAPYLNKGRTKTTG
-799 YELEL
+799 YELEV

-820 NMTHAKN
+820 NMTHARN
-827 IVLEHDDA
+827 VVTEHDDPVM
-835 ELLPAYQKNAGYAIG
+835 LPSYQKNMGFSIG

-855 LDNGIAQSWDD
+855 LDNGTAQSWDD
-866 VIAMTT
+866 VIAMTP
-872 HNSNDNQKLPGQY
+872 HNTNDDQKLPGQY
-885 IITDFNGDGVIDQND
+885 IITDFNGDGVIDTND

-927 YAQFYGVTNVSRYVA
+927 YAQFYGVNNVSRYVA
-942 FNSLPKPYLH
+942 FNSLPKSYVH
-952 TVFQEGA
+952 TVFKEGA

-970 SLRMNTTPAYYEG
+970 SLRMNSTPSYYEG
-983 TRFLFDGSY
+983 TRFLYDGSF

-1000 AYTWNG
+1000 AYTWND

-1012 GLNMLKV
+1012 GLSMLKV
-1019 FVNGNNLF
+1019 YVNGNNLF

-1055 RINVGFKFEL
+1055 RINFGIKLEL

>member
-1 MFQNQRDMR
+1 MIEQVL
-10 QQQPT
+10 T
-15 MRRTVALFLLLFSM
+15 MKRTAALCLV
-29 CIGAF
+29 GAF
-34 AQKGIEISGKL
+34 CSLNAQAQKIQVKGNLVDG
-45 TDTAGEELI
+45 TGEPLI
-54 GASVF
+54 GATVK
-59 VKGNTANGTVSD
+59 VKGNAGVGAVT
-71 LSGDFK
+71 DFDGNFIIS
-77 LTVPSENSVV
+77 VPSENSTL
-87 VFSYVGMVTKEVKVG
+87 VFTYVGMKTKEVKIG
-102 KKRVFNITLSE
+102 KKRELKLTLE
-113 DNQLNE
+113 DDNAIGE
-119 VIVVGYGQ
+119 VVVVGYGQ

-154 GSALAGNLP
+154 GSALTGNLP

-169 SSGMPGEEDPKIV
+169 SSGMPGDEDPKIV

-252 ASASSAM
+252 ASASSAL

-266 QTYGSADALYYV
+266 ETYGSADALYYV
-278 NQAVRHELGLQPSSW
+278 NQAIKHELGLSPSSW
-293 GDIRSME
+293 GDIRSTD

-312 DPETGMLMSE
+312 DPETGLLMSE
-322 RYPDVDWQDEL
+322 RYPDVDWQKEL

-344 VNIAGGTKN
+344 VNIAGGTKA

-368 FREWD
+368 FREWK
-373 NNRGYQGG
+373 NNRGYTSG

-395 QLTKT
+395 LLTKT
-400 TLLKAN
+400 TTLKAN
-406 IAGNHGVKNS
+406 LAGSHGIRKS
-416 PWTLQSAWHETQLW
+416 PYGLDKGSWAETQLW
-430 QAAYSAPHDAF
+430 QAAYSAPHDTF
-441 VPRYSDGIWGY
+441 LPQYSDGVWGY
-452 FEKDTQGAP
+452 FPKDEQGSP
-461 NSVTNLAL
+461 NSVTQLAL
-469 GGAMQTTTT
+469 HGEQATTTT

-496 LKFSALVSWDN
+496 LKASAIVSWDN
-507 VFVEKER
+507 VFVEASR
-514 GVNDLYHSAQ
+514 GVNDLDHAAQ
-524 YKYVNPLT
+524 YKYIDPIT
-532 GEVTYAEKPAGNN
+532 GVVTYKQKPGGKN
-545 NFDFVETIAWST
+545 NFDFVETIAWKT
-557 AGGTLDNNQTQ
+557 DAGALNNNLTQ
-568 RNLFYQAQLFWGRK
+568 RNLFYQAQLYWGRK
-582 FGKHDVSAMGVFNR
+582 FGQHDVTAMGVFNR

-611 WAFRATYNYDD
+611 WAFRTTYNYAD
-622 RYLFEYNGAYN
+622 RYMLEYNGAYN
-633 GSEKFSPE
+633 GSEKFSKD

-651 IGWNLSNEKW
+651 IGWNVANEKW
-661 FKPVAETKL
+661 FKPVAETKV
-670 FGRNLIDVLKFR
+670 FGRNLVDILKLR

-700 TTWSYGGNT
+700 TTWAYGGKT
-709 KLDSTNPNNNSIYT
+709 HLDSTNPGNESIYT

-747 DYAFLNGIIAGT
+747 DYAFLGGLVAGSL
-759 FEFFHEKRSDI
+759 EFFNEKRSDI

-799 YELEL
+799 YELEV

-827 IVLEHDDA
+827 VVTEHDDPVM
-835 ELLPAYQKNAGYAIG
+835 LPSYQKNVGYSIG

-855 LDNGIAQSWDD
+855 LDNGTAQSWDD
-866 VIAMTT
+866 VIAMTP
-872 HNSNDNQKLPGQY
+872 HNTNDNQKLPGQY
-885 IITDFNGDGVIDQND
+885 IITDFNGDGVIDTND
-900 SAPYGFT
+900 SAPYGYT

-942 FNSLPKPYLH
+942 FNSLPKSYLH
-952 TVFQEGA
+952 TVFKEGA

-970 SLRMNTTPAYYEG
+970 SLRMNSTPSYYEG
-983 TRFLFDGSY
+983 TRFLYDGSF

-1012 GLNMLKV
+1012 GLTMLKV
-1019 FVNGNNLF
+1019 YVNGNNLF

-1055 RINVGFKFEL
+1055 RINFGFKLEL

>member
-1 MFQNQRDMR
+1 MIEQVL
-10 QQQPT
+10 T
-15 MRRTVALFLLLFSM
+15 MKRTAALCLV
-29 CIGAF
+29 GAF
-34 AQKGIEISGKL
+34 CSLNAQAQKIQVKGNLVDG
-45 TDTAGEELI
+45 TGEPLI
-54 GASVF
+54 GATVK
-59 VKGNTANGTVSD
+59 VKGNAGVGAVTD
-71 LSGDFK
+71 LDGNFSIS
-77 LTVPSENSVV
+77 VPSENSTL
-87 VFSYVGMVTKEVKVG
+87 VFTYVGMKAKEVKVG
-102 KKRVFNITLSE
+102 KKREFKITLE
-113 DNQLNE
+113 DDNAIGE
-119 VIVVGYGQ
+119 VVVVGYGQ

-154 GSALAGNLP
+154 GSALTGNLP
-163 GVITTS
+163 GVITSS
-169 SSGMPGEEDPKIV
+169 SSGMPGDEDPKIV

-252 ASASSAM
+252 ASASSAL

-266 QTYGSADALYYV
+266 ETYGSADALYYV
-278 NQAVRHELGLQPSSW
+278 NQAIKHELGLSPSSW
-293 GDIRSME
+293 GDIRSTD

-312 DPETGMLMSE
+312 DPETGLLMSE
-322 RYPDVDWQDEL
+322 RYPDVDWQKEL

-344 VNIAGGTKN
+344 VNIAGGTKA

-368 FREWD
+368 FREWK
-373 NNRGYQGG
+373 NNRGYTSG

-400 TLLKAN
+400 TTLKAN
-406 IAGNHGVKNS
+406 LAGSHGIRKS
-416 PWTLQSAWHETQLW
+416 PYGLEKGSWAETQLW
-430 QAAYSAPHDAF
+430 QAAYSAPHDTF
-441 VPRYSDGIWGY
+441 LPQYSDGTWGY
-452 FEKDTQGAP
+452 FPKDDQGSP

-469 GGAMQTTTT
+469 HGEQSTTTT

-496 LKFSALVSWDN
+496 LKASALVSWDN
-507 VFVEKER
+507 VFVEASR
-514 GVNDLYHSAQ
+514 GIDDLNHAAQ
-524 YKYVNPLT
+524 YKYIDPIT
-532 GEVTYAEKPAGNN
+532 GEVTYKQKPGGKN
-545 NFDFVETIAWST
+545 NFDFVETIAWKT
-557 AGGTLDNNQTQ
+557 DAGALNNNLTQ
-568 RNLFYQAQLFWGRK
+568 RNLFYQAQLYWGRK
-582 FGKHDVSAMGVFNR
+582 FGQHDVTAMGVFNR

-611 WAFRATYNYDD
+611 WAFRTTYNYAD
-622 RYLFEYNGAYN
+622 RYMLEYNGAYN
-633 GSEKFSPE
+633 GSEKFSKD

-651 IGWNLSNEKW
+651 IGWNVANEKW
-661 FKPVAETKL
+661 FKPVAETKV
-670 FGRNLIDVLKFR
+670 FGRNLVDILKLR

-700 TTWSYGGNT
+700 TTWAYGGKT
-709 KLDSTNPNNNSIYT
+709 HLDSTNPNNESIYT

-747 DYAFLNGIIAGT
+747 DYAFLGGLVAGSL
-759 FEFFHEKRSDI
+759 EFFSEKRSDI

-799 YELEL
+799 YELEV

-827 IVLEHDDA
+827 VVTEHDDP
-835 ELLPAYQKNAGYAIG
+835 ELLPSYQKNVGYSIG

-855 LDNGIAQSWDD
+855 LDNGTAQSWDD
-866 VIAMTT
+866 VIAMTP
-872 HNSNDNQKLPGQY
+872 HNTNDNQKLPGQY
-885 IITDFNGDGVIDQND
+885 IITDFNGDGVIDTND
-900 SAPYGFT
+900 SAPYGYT

-942 FNSLPKPYLH
+942 FNSLPKSFLH
-952 TVFQEGA
+952 TVFKEGD

-970 SLRMNTTPAYYEG
+970 SLRVNSTPSYYEG
-983 TRFLFDGSY
+983 TRFLYDGSF

-1012 GLNMLKV
+1012 GLSMLKV
-1019 FVNGNNLF
+1019 YVNGNNLF

-1055 RINVGFKFEL
+1055 RINFGFKLEL